1 MRTVVI
7 IFLDPQSDGPPC
19 VVEALVLVDPDL
31 LFFQAAVEAFD
42 AAVSLGVVVSGAAVP
57 DAEPAEGFDVARR
70 GELRAVVRGQGKSQS
85 A

>member
-31 LFFQAAVEAFD
+31 LFFQAAVEALD
-42 AAVSLGVVVSGAAVP
+42 VAVSLGMVVSGAAVLY
-57 DAEPAEGFDVARR
+57 AESAESFDVTRR
-70 GELRAVVRGQGKSQS
+70 SELRAIVCS
-85 A
+85 